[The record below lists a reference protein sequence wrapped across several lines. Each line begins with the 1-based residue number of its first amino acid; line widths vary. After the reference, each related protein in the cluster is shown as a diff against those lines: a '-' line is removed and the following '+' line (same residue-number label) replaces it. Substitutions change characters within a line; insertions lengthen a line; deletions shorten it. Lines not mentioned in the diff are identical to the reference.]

1 MAINIPIISDFDA
14 KGVNRAIKEFQQ
26 LDGVGEKTGFALKK
40 AFVPATIAL
49 GALTAGI
56 GLATKAAM
64 EDEAAQL
71 ELARQ
76 LRTTTKATDAQIKA
90 VEKSISA
97 FSKQTAMADDQLRP
111 ALANLVRATGS
122 LELSQKAMSVTADL
136 ATAKNIDMESASVAV
151 SKALNGQVAALIKL
165 DPSLKGIITSTST
178 ADEIMAALNATVG
191 GAAET
196 FANSAEGG
204 LKNFGIQ
211 MDELK
216 ESIGAAF
223 IPVMEKLLPYVLDF
237 TTFLQDNT
245 KVLLVVTGAV
255 AAMAA
260 TIVAANVAMKAYNAV
275 QIIITAG
282 NAVLAGSFTTVQASA
297 GVVAA
302 AVAAVALTITA
313 LYAIYKEGPR
323 AVAEFMLPFKQF
335 AVGVYNSV
343 KVVANGINQIIN
355 AAIIGLNQ
363 LINALNVIPGVSID
377 LIPLVPMLEYTAL
390 PQLEGITSG
399 ASGRGGAAREG
410 GTGSIGSSPLAMI
423 ESALVTPT
431 PAAGGGGGGGKSSS
445 VLDLSK
451 NYAGNMGGNYGITGN
466 AADFSSLFD
475 QFMVERGTPITVN
488 VNGGLATSA
497 DIGRAVVNS
506 IKAMNR
512 VDGPAQIQ
520 VA

>member
-1 MAINIPIISDFDA
+1 MALSIPIISEFQGG
-14 KGVNRAIKEFQQ
+14 GVDKAIKQFQQ
-26 LDGVGEKTGFALKK
+26 LDGVGAKTGFALKK
-40 AFVPATIAL
+40 AFLPATAAL

-76 LRTTTKATDAQIKA
+76 LRTTTQATDAQIKA
-90 VEKSISA
+90 VEQSISA

-136 ATAKNIDMESASVAV
+136 ATAKNIDMETASVAV
-151 SKALNGQVAALIKL
+151 SKALAGQTAALIKL
-165 DPSLKGIITSTST
+165 DPSLKGVIDSSSS
-178 ADEIMAALNATVG
+178 ADEIMQALNNSVG

-245 KVLLVVTGAV
+245 KALLIVVGAI
-255 AAMAA
+255 AAMTTA
-260 TIVAANVAMKAYNAV
+260 IVAANVAMKAYNAFQLV
-275 QIIITAG
+275 VTAG
-282 NAVLAGSFTTVQASA
+282 NAVLAGSFTTVSASA
-297 GVVAA
+297 GI
-302 AVAAVALTITA
+302 LTKGLGIVMITLAA
-313 LYAIYKEGPR
+313 LYELYREGPR
-323 AVAEFMLPFKQF
+323 AIAEFMLPFKQF

-343 KVVANGINQIIN
+343 KVVANGVNQIIN

-390 PQLEGITSG
+390 PTLDAITSRATG
-399 ASGRGGAAREG
+399 SGFAREG
-410 GTGSIGSSPLAMI
+410 GTGSIGSSPMAMI
-423 ESALVTPT
+423 ESALVAPA
-431 PAAGGGGGGGKSSS
+431 PAAGGGGGKSSS

-451 NYAGNMGGNYGITGN
+451 NYAGNLGGNYGITGN

>member
-1 MAINIPIISDFDA
+1 MALSIPIISEFQGG
-14 KGVNRAIKEFQQ
+14 GVDKAIKQFQQ
-26 LDGVGEKTGFALKK
+26 LDGVGAKTGFALKK
-40 AFVPATIAL
+40 AFLPATAAL

-76 LRTTTKATDAQIKA
+76 LRTTTQATDAQIKA
-90 VEKSISA
+90 VEQSISA

-122 LELSQKAMSVTADL
+122 LELSQKAMAVTADL
-136 ATAKNIDMESASVAV
+136 ATAKNIDMETASVAV
-151 SKALNGQVAALIKL
+151 AKALTGQTAALIKL
-165 DPSLKGIITSTST
+165 DPSLKDVIDKSSS
-178 ADEIMAALNATVG
+178 ADEIMQALNGSVG

-216 ESIGAAF
+216 EGIGAAF

-245 KVLLVVTGAV
+245 KVLLIVIAAV
-255 AAMAA
+255 ASFSAA
-260 TIVAANVAMKAYNAV
+260 IVALNVGMKAYN
-275 QIIITAG
+275 ITVKFTEIA
-282 NAVLAGSFTTVQASA
+282 NTLLSNSFTSLQTSI
-297 GVVAA
+297 GVVS
-302 AVAAVALTITA
+302 TA
-313 LYAIYKEGPR
+313 LGLGILTMQVLYELYREGPR
-323 AVAEFMLPFKQF
+323 AIAEFMLPFRQF
-335 AVGVYNSV
+335 GVGIYNAV
-343 KVVANGINQIIN
+343 KVIANGVNQIIN
-355 AAIIGLNQ
+355 SAIIGLNK
-363 LINALNVIPGVSID
+363 LITGMNALPFVNID
-377 LIPLVPMLEYTAL
+377 YVELLPELAYTPL

-410 GTGSIGSSPLAMI
+410 GTGSISSSPMAMI
-423 ESALVTPT
+423 ESALVAPA
-431 PAAGGGGGGGKSSS
+431 PAAGGGGGKSSS

>member
-1 MAINIPIISDFDA
+1 M
-14 KGVNRAIKEFQQ
+14 Q
-26 LDGVGEKTGFALKK
+26 
-40 AFVPATIAL
+40 
-49 GALTAGI
+49 
-56 GLATKAAM
+56 
-64 EDEAAQL
+64 
-71 ELARQ
+71 
-76 LRTTTKATDAQIKA
+76 
-90 VEKSISA
+90 
-97 FSKQTAMADDQLRP
+97 
-111 ALANLVRATGS
+111 
-122 LELSQKAMSVTADL
+122 
-136 ATAKNIDMESASVAV
+136 
-151 SKALNGQVAALIKL
+151 ALNN
-165 DPSLKGIITSTST
+165 S
-178 ADEIMAALNATVG
+178 VG

-223 IPVMEKLLPYVLDF
+223 IPVMEKLLPLVLDF

-245 KVLLVVTGAV
+245 KALLIVIGAI
-255 AAMAA
+255 AAMTAA
-260 TIVAANVAMKAYNAV
+260 IVTANIAMKAYNAL
-275 QIIITAG
+275 QIVITAA
-282 NAVLAGSFTTVQASA
+282 NAVLAGSFTTVSLSA
-297 GVVAA
+297 GVLAKGLGVIM
-302 AVAAVALTITA
+302 ITLAA
-313 LYAIYKEGPR
+313 LYELYREGPR
-323 AVAEFMLPFKQF
+323 AIAEFMLPFKQF

-390 PQLEGITSG
+390 PELDTPAARGSG
-399 ASGRGGAAREG
+399 FAREG
-410 GTGSIGSSPLAMI
+410 GTGSIGSSPMAMI
-423 ESALVTPT
+423 ESALVAPA
-431 PAAGGGGGGGKSSS
+431 PAAGGGGGKSSS

>member
-1 MAINIPIISDFDA
+1 MALSIPIISEFQGG
-14 KGVNRAIKEFQQ
+14 GVDKAIKQFQQ
-26 LDGVGEKTGFALKK
+26 LDGVGAKTGFALKK
-40 AFVPATIAL
+40 AFLPATAAL

-76 LRTTTKATDAQIKA
+76 LRTTTQATDAQIKA
-90 VEKSISA
+90 VEQSISA

-136 ATAKNIDMESASVAV
+136 ATAKNIDMETASVAV
-151 SKALNGQVAALIKL
+151 SKAFAGQTAALIKL
-165 DPSLKGIITSTST
+165 DPSLKGVIDSSSS
-178 ADEIMAALNATVG
+178 ADEIMQALNNSVG

-245 KVLLVVTGAV
+245 KALLIVVGAI
-255 AAMAA
+255 AAMTTA
-260 TIVAANVAMKAYNAV
+260 IVAANVAMKAYNAFQLV
-275 QIIITAG
+275 VTAG
-282 NAVLAGSFTTVQASA
+282 NAVLAGSFTTVSASA
-297 GVVAA
+297 GI
-302 AVAAVALTITA
+302 LTKGLGLVMITLAA
-313 LYAIYKEGPR
+313 LYELYREGPR
-323 AVAEFMLPFKQF
+323 AIAEFMLPFKQF

-343 KVVANGINQIIN
+343 KVVANGVNQIIN
-355 AAIIGLNQ
+355 SAIIGLNQ

-390 PQLEGITSG
+390 PTLDAITSG
-399 ASGRGGAAREG
+399 ATGRGGAAREG

-423 ESALVTPT
+423 ESALVAPA
-431 PAAGGGGGGGKSSS
+431 PAAGGGGGKSSS

>member
-1 MAINIPIISDFDA
+1 MALSIPIISEFQGG
-14 KGVNRAIKEFQQ
+14 GVDKAIKQFQQ
-26 LDGVGEKTGFALKK
+26 LDGVGAKTGFALKK
-40 AFVPATIAL
+40 AFLPATAAL

-76 LRTTTKATDAQIKA
+76 LRTTTQATDAQIKA
-90 VEKSISA
+90 VEQSISA

-136 ATAKNIDMESASVAV
+136 ATAKNIDMETASVAV
-151 SKALNGQVAALIKL
+151 SKALAGQTAALIKL
-165 DPSLKGIITSTST
+165 DPSLKGVIDSSSS
-178 ADEIMAALNATVG
+178 ADEIMQALNGSVG

-245 KVLLVVTGAV
+245 KALLIVVGAI
-255 AAMAA
+255 AAMTAA
-260 TIVAANVAMKAYNAV
+260 IVAANVAMKAYNAFQLV
-275 QIIITAG
+275 VTAG
-282 NAVLAGSFTTVQASA
+282 NAVLAGSFTTVSASA
-297 GVVAA
+297 GILTKGLGVVM
-302 AVAAVALTITA
+302 ITLAA
-313 LYAIYKEGPR
+313 LYELYREGPR
-323 AVAEFMLPFKQF
+323 AIAEFMLPFKQF
-335 AVGVYNSV
+335 AVGVYNAV
-343 KVVANGINQIIN
+343 KVIANGVNQIIN
-355 AAIIGLNQ
+355 SAIIGLNK
-363 LINALNVIPGVSID
+363 LITGMNALPFVNID
-377 LIPLVPMLEYTAL
+377 YVELLPELGYTPLPTLE
-390 PQLEGITSG
+390 PITSG

-410 GTGSIGSSPLAMI
+410 GIGSISASPMAMI
-423 ESALVTPT
+423 ESALVAPA
-431 PAAGGGGGGGKSSS
+431 PAAGGGKSSS